1 MDSNLIA
8 DVVFTGVFILF
19 LATGGIYSIFMT
31 KAEPERSD
39 SIFSLNGLQ
48 RNSSNDSF
56 DKLSYDPDY
65 PSARWTGQGTKRKR
79 KNKRKGKSIKS
90 KRG

>member
-8 DVVFTGVFILF
+8 DLAFTGVFILF
-19 LATGGIYSIFMT
+19 LATGGMYSNFMT

-48 RNSSNDSF
+48 RNSSNDSQVR
-56 DKLSYDPDY
+56 DYDPDY
-65 PSARWTGQGTKRKR
+65 PSARWAGKSAKRLR
-79 KNKRKGKSIKS
+79 KRKGKSMKS